1 MNDNI
6 KLQIAFP
13 KSNEDHRLQLVD
25 INGSI
30 FAILFAPLESNGPIN
45 LHCEGWSLI
54 LLAPIKSKGNIAI
67 SAINIMC
74 LNEIV
79 SEEGS
84 VAIQASNQLVKF
96 AHSEKPSEKIVER
109 GAKGE
114 FQFSDDPTVF
124 MYFYRLFESV
134 IENVRNEV
142 LESLPEAQ
150 KQFIVALC
158 AMGDK
163 IEGKPEK
170 RDLNKVLQFW
180 NIPII

>member
-1 MNDNI
+1 MEDNI

-13 KSNEDHRLQLVD
+13 NSNEDHRLQLVD
-25 INGSI
+25 INGST

-45 LHCEGWSLI
+45 LHCGGWSLI
-54 LLAPIKSKGNIAI
+54 LLAPIKSKSDIAI
-67 SAINIMC
+67 SAINVIC

-84 VAIQASNQLVKF
+84 VNIQASNQLVKF
-96 AHSEKPSEKIVER
+96 AHSEKSSDKIIER
-109 GAKGE
+109 GEGGE

-134 IENVRNEV
+134 IENARNKV
-142 LESLPEAQ
+142 LDSIPEAQ

-158 AMGDK
+158 AMNDK

-170 RDLNKVLQFW
+170 RDLKKVLHLW
-180 NIPII
+180 DIPVI